1 MATTAF
7 EHRSNRSV
15 KAWWRLTACALALM
29 LVPALAS
36 AIPLFNRQT
45 GQNCVACHA
54 GGQFPELTPYGR
66 LFKMTGYTLGV
77 HTSLPVSAMGLASV
91 SKVANTSKS
100 DDPAADFQKN
110 DQLIFATGSVF
121 LGGKITDNIGAF
133 TQFTWDPYATTTDS
147 GRFKGEFAADNMD
160 IRYADRFIS
169 DSHDVIFGVSANND
183 PSVTDPWNTAAA
195 WMQYVPVPSPTSSQF
210 IDGASP
216 YPGLAAGSNVAGL
229 NAYAFIDQTIYV
241 EAGDY
246 RTAKGLFSFMKAGLH
261 DADVTKLQ
269 GNNPYV
275 RVALNHAW
283 GAHSLMVGLTHMT
296 SRVYDDPLDTSDPS
310 TVDRYRDLS
319 LDTQYQFLLDPHAWT
334 AQLVYSRETHDYPA
348 SLAGQPSPFVDAHG
362 NALAASSNTDRTR
375 LLRAKLSYVYQ
386 ARYGGSAAFFNLA
399 GTTNTANQTSG
410 YDPATLT
417 ITSNATAG
425 APSTRVNGS
434 LTGNPA
440 TRGATLESF
449 WLPLQN
455 LRIGLQYTAYMKYNG
470 ARDNY
475 DGFGRNA
482 RDNNSL
488 FLYAWTAY

>member
-1 MATTAF
+1 MDTTELGPRAC
-7 EHRSNRSV
+7 RSMRT
-15 KAWWRLTACALALM
+15 LLLGLCAVVPM
-29 LVPALAS
+29 LVPSRAGAL
-36 AIPLFNRQT
+36 PLFNRQT

-77 HTSLPVSAMGLASV
+77 RTLPLSAMGLVSA

-110 DQLIFATGSVF
+110 DRPIFATASVF

-147 GRFKGEFAADNMD
+147 GGYKGAFSADNMD
-160 IRYADRFIS
+160 VRYADRLIG
-169 DSHDVIFGVSANND
+169 DQHEVIFGVSANNN
-183 PSVTDPWNTAAA
+183 PSVVDPWNTAAA

-216 YPGLAAGSNVAGL
+216 YPGLAAGGNVAGL
-229 NAYAFIDQTIYV
+229 NAYAFIDQALYLEV
-241 EAGDY
+241 GDY

-261 DADVTKLQ
+261 DADVTKLR
-269 GNNPYV
+269 GDNPYL

-283 GAHSLMVGLTHMT
+283 GANTLMIGATHMT

-310 TVDRYRDLS
+310 TVHRYTDLS
-319 LDTQYQFLLDPHAWT
+319 LDTQYQYLLDPHAWT
-334 AQLVYSRETHDYPA
+334 AQFVYSRETHHYPVG
-348 SLAGQPSPFVDAHG
+348 LAGQPVAFVDSQG
-362 NALAASSNTDRTR
+362 NALPLTSPSDHTR

-386 ARYGGSAAFFNLA
+386 ARYGGSASLFDLT
-399 GTTNTANQTSG
+399 GSSNTANQSSG
-410 YDPATLT
+410 YDPVTLA
-417 ITSNATAG
+417 ITSDPAAA

-434 LTGNPA
+434 LMGKPA
-440 TRGATLESF
+440 TRGATLEGF
-449 WLPLQN
+449 WTPLQN
-455 LRIGLQYTAYMKYNG
+455 LRVGLQYTAYVKYNG
-470 ARDNY
+470 ARSNY

-488 FLYAWTAY
+488 FLYAWVAY

>member
-1 MATTAF
+1 MDTTATWPRAF
-7 EHRSNRSV
+7 RSLKVLLLGLCAVVPMLTPSV
-15 KAWWRLTACALALM
+15 
-29 LVPALAS
+29 AS

-77 HTSLPVSAMGLASV
+77 RTVPVSAMGLASI

-100 DDPAADFQKN
+100 NDPSADFQKN
-110 DQLIFATGSVF
+110 DSPIFATGSVF
-121 LGGKITDNIGAF
+121 VGGKITDNIGAF
-133 TQFTWDPYATTTDS
+133 TQFTWDPYAITTDS
-147 GRFKGEFAADNMD
+147 GGFKGEFFADNMD
-160 IRYADRFIS
+160 IRFADRLIGEN
-169 DSHDVIFGVSANND
+169 HEVIFGVSANNN

-216 YPGLAAGSNVAGL
+216 YPGLAAGGNVSGL
-229 NAYAFIDQTIYV
+229 NAYAFIDQIVYL

-261 DADVTKLQ
+261 DADVTKLR
-269 GNNPYV
+269 GDNPYL
-275 RVALNHAW
+275 RVALNHTW
-283 GAHSLMVGLTHMT
+283 GASTLMLGLTHMT
-296 SRVYDDPLDTSDPS
+296 SRVYDDPLDTSDAS
-310 TVDRYRDLS
+310 TVHRYRDMS
-319 LDTQYQFLLDPHAWT
+319 LDAQYQYLLDPHAWT
-334 AQLVYSRETHDYPA
+334 AQFVYSRETHDYPA
-348 SLAGQPSPFVDAHG
+348 AQGGQPVAFVDARG
-362 NALAASSNTDRTR
+362 DALAVTSPTDRTR

-386 ARYGGSAAFFNLA
+386 ARYGGSTSIFDLT

-417 ITSNATAG
+417 ITADPAAA

-440 TRGATLESF
+440 TRGATFEGF
-449 WLPLQN
+449 WMPLQN
-455 LRIGLQYTAYMKYNG
+455 LRVGLQYTAYAKYNG

-488 FLYAWTAY
+488 FLYAWAAY

>member
-1 MATTAF
+1 MASIALRLGAF
-7 EHRSNRSV
+7 RLMKVLLPGFLAIASMLLPSN
-15 KAWWRLTACALALM
+15 
-29 LVPALAS
+29 AS

-66 LFKMTGYTLGV
+66 LFKMTGYTLGARA
-77 HTSLPVSAMGLASV
+77 LPLSVMALASV

-100 DDPAADFQKN
+100 DDPSADFQKN
-110 DQLIFATGSVF
+110 DRPIFATGSVF
-121 LGGKITDNIGAF
+121 VGGKVTDNIGVF

-147 GRFKGEFAADNMD
+147 GGFKGRFAADNMD
-160 IRYADRFIS
+160 IRYADRLIG
-169 DSHDVIFGVSANND
+169 DSHEVIFGVSTNNN
-183 PSVTDPWNTAAA
+183 PSITDPWNTAAA

-216 YPGLAAGSNVAGL
+216 YPGLAAGGNIAGIS
-229 NAYAFIDQTIYV
+229 AYAFIDQTLYL

-246 RTAKGLFSFMKAGLH
+246 RTAKGLFSFMKWGLH
-261 DADVTKLQ
+261 DVDVTKLR
-269 GNNPYV
+269 GDNPYL
-275 RVALNHAW
+275 RAALNQAW
-283 GAHSLMVGLTHMT
+283 GASTLMVGLTHMT
-296 SRVYDDPLDTSDPS
+296 SRIYDDPLDTSDPS
-310 TVDRYRDLS
+310 TVHRYNDLS
-319 LDTQYQFLLDPHAWT
+319 LDAQYQYLLDPHAWT
-334 AQLVYSRETHDYPA
+334 AQFVWSRETHDYPA
-348 SLAGQPSPFVDAHG
+348 GLVGQPSPFVDAQG
-362 NALAASSNTDRTR
+362 NALPLSSPTDHTR

-386 ARYGGSAAFFNLA
+386 ARYGGSMSLFDLT
-399 GTTNTANQTSG
+399 GSTNTANQTSG
-410 YDPATLT
+410 YDPATLA
-417 ITSNATAG
+417 ITSNATAA

-440 TRGATLESF
+440 TRGATLEGF

-455 LRIGLQYTAYMKYNG
+455 LRVGLQYTAYTRYNG